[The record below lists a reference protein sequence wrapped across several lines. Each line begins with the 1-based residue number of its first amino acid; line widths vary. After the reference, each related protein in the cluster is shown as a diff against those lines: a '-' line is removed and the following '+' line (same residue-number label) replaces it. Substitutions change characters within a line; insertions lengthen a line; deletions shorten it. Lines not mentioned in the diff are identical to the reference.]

1 MTMPAG
7 DDMQEA
13 SVRRQVAQNYG
24 YGEEEIQSTIE
35 SLRAS
40 AIPSRVMDKILG
52 DSELLGLCVYSLSLQ
67 TESTPGFTIEERIEA
82 VVVQHTSGKGGGK
95 LGFTWTAMVEIPL
108 LQAYGRATFTSDATF
123 AVIRAALSEFLASS
137 TPAPSSKSPLLSIF
151 SSGPSSYSSS
161 NAPSL
166 IDDGS
171 LVVSLLDGDGW
182 SIEVTAGNFA
192 VLASTMALLHKKS
205 AALGLWRS
213 SHLQQQQQQQ
223 QSLTDTSVLTL
234 TLRSS
239 RDPFSARQ
247 RISEV
252 GPVASASGSSPPA
265 FCFTDF

>member
-1 MTMPAG
+1 
-7 DDMQEA
+7 MQEA

-40 AIPSRVMDKILG
+40 AVTSRVMDKILG

-67 TESTPGFTIEERIEA
+67 TEGTPGFTIEERIEA

-108 LQAYGRATFTSDATF
+108 LRAYGRATFTSDATF
-123 AVIRAALSEFLASS
+123 AIIRAALSEFLASS
-137 TPAPSSKSPLLSIF
+137 TPAPSSKSPSVLSIF
-151 SSGPSSYSSS
+151 SAGPSSSSS
-161 NAPSL
+161 APSL

-192 VLASTMALLHKKS
+192 VLASTMALQHKKS

-213 SHLQQQQQQQ
+213 SHLQQQQP
-223 QSLTDTSVLTL
+223 QSLTDASVLTL

-239 RDPFSARQ
+239 RDPFRARQ

-252 GPVASASGSSPPA
+252 GPVASESGSSPPA
-265 FCFTDF
+265 FCFTAF